1 MPTEQPTSAP
11 DTTPQPN
18 DRDTAANVLHGS
30 LDMPAGGGSLGGAS
44 AADPLGGSARTPSG
58 NAPNA
63 PIDTGVDGDN
73 DAAAAAE
80 ARVQASQADP
90 VEPQSVF
97 PMT

>member
-11 DTTPQPN
+11 DMAPQPN
-18 DRDTAANVLHGS
+18 DRETAAKVLHDDS
-30 LDMPAGGGSLGGAS
+30 LDTPAGGGGLGGAS

-58 NAPNA
+58 TAPNA
-63 PIDTGVDGDN
+63 PIDVGIDGDS

-90 VEPQSVF
+90 VEPHPSSR
-97 PMT
+97 